1 MLSAKRLTF
10 HIGALLAAWLV
21 IDVAPAQG
29 QFQAGFTH
37 GGSTTFTPSG
47 NGVRWP
53 VTLVPTPGRLLGVSN
68 MMLVPTP
75 GTPPYA
81 NLNPPYSSMQG
92 SGFVSSGYN
101 LGGFGSVLGGGL
113 DYNGLP
119 RNPSVEGVLGGPA
132 TGPPYG
138 IPIGG
143 VPEAVPIAPNAPY
156 SESAPAEIPY
166 VGNEMGV
173 TIGASSP
180 LTGYLGFGGGGPAT
194 LYYSTSSSSS
204 AQSAPTG
211 LQAEVQ
217 NILNRSSRLD
227 SVNTIQVAA
236 DRGTL
241 VLRGIVKDDH
251 ERRLAEAIA
260 RLTPGVHELR
270 NELAVRR
277 TN

>member
-1 MLSAKRLTF
+1 MFSAKRLIF
-10 HIGALLAAWLV
+10 HTGAWLAAWLV
-21 IDVAPAQG
+21 IDVMPAQG

-47 NGVRWP
+47 NGARWP
-53 VTLVPTPGRLLGVSN
+53 VTLVPTQGRLLGVSN
-68 MMLVPTP
+68 MVLVPTP
-75 GTPPYA
+75 GTPPNA
-81 NLNPPYSSMQG
+81 NLNPPFSSIRGIGFASQG
-92 SGFVSSGYN
+92 LN
-101 LGGFGSVLGGGL
+101 MGGFGSVLGGGL
-113 DYNGLP
+113 DYNGVPL
-119 RNPSVEGVLGGPA
+119 NPSVEGVLGGPA
-132 TGPPYG
+132 PVAPYG

-143 VPEAVPIAPNAPY
+143 VPAAVPVAPNAPY

-173 TIGASSP
+173 TIGVSSP
-180 LTGYLGFGGGGPAT
+180 FTGYSGFGGGPAT
-194 LYYSTSSSSS
+194 LYYSTSGSSSI
-204 AQSAPTG
+204 QSAPTG

-217 NILNRSSRLD
+217 KILNRSSRLD

-236 DRGTL
+236 DRGAL

-260 RLTPGVHELR
+260 RLTPGVHDLR

-277 TN
+277 TD